1 MNNVHKSG
9 FVALIG
15 RPNVGKSTFVNKV
28 LGKKISI
35 ISNKPQTTRNKIQGI
50 YTTDTE
56 QIIFIDTPGI
66 HKPHHQLGE
75 FMNKESL
82 STLND
87 VDMILLIID
96 GTSPFGSG
104 DEFVIKELKNVKTPV
119 YLVVNKIDLVK
130 DKKKL
135 IENVV
140 KFQDAYDFCEV
151 FYISALNGENVNLLL
166 ESMVENLDE
175 GPEYYPADQI
185 SDHPESFVISEIIR
199 EKVLQLTKEEVP
211 HSVAVALDSMK
222 ANDDDNNLIDIHAT
236 IYVERQ
242 SQKKIIIGH
251 GGQMIKQIGTLA
263 RKEIVILLGQKVY
276 LELWVKVEDDWRNK
290 KAQLK
295 RLGYFLEKN

>member
-1 MNNVHKSG
+1 
-9 FVALIG
+9 
-15 RPNVGKSTFVNKV
+15 
-28 LGKKISI
+28 
-35 ISNKPQTTRNKIQGI
+35 
-50 YTTDTE
+50 
-56 QIIFIDTPGI
+56 
-66 HKPHHQLGE
+66 
-75 FMNKESL
+75 
-82 STLND
+82 
-87 VDMILLIID
+87 MILLIID